1 MIRPKKRSLALGSLS
16 WATFGLERTSQE
28 ETAWGTH
35 PLAKMQSWLLS
46 FKRDSTK
53 TLTRRIKWENRAI
66 ISGPTV
72 SKRATRRALE
82 EAGWVLAGC
91 ESSLAPMRK
100 VISWGKPAIFKNLE
114 TICFSQ
120 PQFLFI
126 CKTRRC
132 NETVH
137 KIHLQIRYL
146 YRHFFWAPDT
156 FSYLLHIPYRM
167 ILRHLEP
174 SLFQTKPSS
183 VPPSSFTQ
191 ARKPVESSSFSL
203 PRPKQSQALLIPCP
217 GHSHMN
223 PALFPPGL
231 PTTAPLHLCRKY
243 TATAQVSS
251 PHSLQSSLQIT
262 ANDISREDLKLSF
275 HCSFYSL
282 YKYLL
287 SPY

>member
-1 MIRPKKRSLALGSLS
+1 MVRPKKRSLAFGSLS

-28 ETAWGTH
+28 EIAWGTH
-35 PLAKMQSWLLS
+35 PLTKMQSWLLS

-53 TLTRRIKWENRAI
+53 TLTQRIKWENRVI

-91 ESSLAPMRK
+91 ESSPAPMRK

-120 PQFLFI
+120 PQFLSSA
-126 CKTRRC
+126 KLVGVTRLSTKSTFRSVIYTDISF
-132 NETVH
+132 E
-137 KIHLQIRYL
+137 LQTQ
-146 YRHFFWAPDT
+146 T
-156 FSYLLHIPYRM
+156 FNYLLDIPYHM
-167 ILRHLEP
+167 IFRHLEP

-191 ARKPVESSSFSL
+191 ARKPVESPSFSL

-217 GHSHMN
+217 GPSHMN
-223 PALFPPGL
+223 PSALFPPGTAHDCS
-231 PTTAPLHLCRKY
+231 TTPLQEVHCHC
-243 TATAQVSS
+243 
-251 PHSLQSSLQIT
+251 PSLQSSLPPVIS
-262 ANDISREDLKLSF
+262 AN
-275 HCSFYSL
+275 HCQWYF
-282 YKYLL
+282 
-287 SPY
+287 